1 MSALPSLLDNLSM
14 MLDHHINRG
23 FELTQLSKYFV
34 RALARQDMMISLV
47 RFQRPRIPTSYWL
60 DDHAKQHADRFM
72 GYTGT
77 LMPILNELCT
87 LAEDIRTPLPDNI
100 LGPDSEDITFSIPL
114 HDPLILVERAARLQS
129 QLELWHPT
137 VDSTLSFH
145 SSRKFLMHANAYR
158 SAALLYLHRLIH
170 PAGSSVE
177 ADQAALIMAYEVMV
191 HTSGE
196 DDDLKMSLWP
206 VFIAACEVCNE
217 ADRTTA
223 TYMLGAICRAR
234 KTVTSTRTR
243 AFVIN
248 RVWHARDNALDWNW
262 MTLSE
267 QYPNDLL
274 PI

>member
-60 DDHAKQHADRFM
+60 DDHSKQHADRFM
-72 GYTGT
+72 GYTGS
-77 LMPILNELCT
+77 LMPILGELCA
-87 LAEDIRTPLPDNI
+87 LAEDIRAPLPDNL
-100 LGPDSEDITFSIPL
+100 LGADSDDMTFSIPL
-114 HDPLILVERAARLQS
+114 HDPLILVERAAQLQS

-158 SAALLYLHRLIH
+158 SAALLYLHRLIS

-196 DDDLKMSLWP
+196 DDDVKMSLWP
-206 VFIAACEVCNE
+206 VFVAACEVSNE
-217 ADRTTA
+217 ADRMTTS
-223 TYMLGAICRAR
+223 YMLGAICRAR
-234 KTVTSTRTR
+234 KTVTATRTR

-262 MTLSE
+262 MSLSE